1 MEATPFTGN
10 ARLSDLGIQAQLAR
24 LLKDGR
30 LKVARNAIYVVFLP
44 PGIQSTVGSAVGAK
58 DYLAYHSHFHSDYG
72 EVYYV
77 VVPFSAD
84 VQIEKRAA
92 ARSILETSLSPEGQ
106 W

>member
-1 MEATPFTGN
+1 M
-10 ARLSDLGIQAQLAR
+10 
-24 LLKDGR
+24 R

-44 PGIQSTVGSAVGAK
+44 PGIQSTVGSAAGPK
-58 DYLAYHSHFHSDYG
+58 DYLAYRSHFHSDFG

-84 VQIEKRAA
+84 VQIEKHAA
-92 ARSILETSLSPEGQ
+92 ARSILATWLNPEGQ